1 MQFDPAHFEAGLV
14 EVSAPAVYA
23 ALRLADVELS
33 VLQQLHA
40 ALKNAAHRRCQSD
53 FLSLAESGMP
63 DAILPFHRPHEDVL
77 YAAACYS
84 RGQRLRLS
92 GMGNVVEAGFFELDE
107 PKCRYV
113 DQVDRTAWPARE
125 ILPVGTTWALC
136 RQLKEWTQRPQVEVG
151 DLMAGEFLKLQ
162 SNVSGLRSLP
172 SDPPVNPRLQHLGV
186 KSVISILRV
195 HEGEP
200 DPRLAHPI
208 RAETLSEGEGT
219 LEREAGTWVLRNPRP
234 ELVMEMHAAWL
245 NEPDPTS
252 LWLLIRRHGE
262 QFLAPL
268 PDLMQT
274 GARSGGWWVPTRDLF
289 EAMGTPGDGTEL
301 KIPRRAAMLLME
313 RYPWFAPMNP
323 KESAVLAWWMRERAT
338 SSAAHSQSNTAHS

>member
-1 MQFDPAHFEAGLV
+1 
-14 EVSAPAVYA
+14 
-23 ALRLADVELS
+23 
-33 VLQQLHA
+33 
-40 ALKNAAHRRCQSD
+40 
-53 FLSLAESGMP
+53 
-63 DAILPFHRPHEDVL
+63 LPFHRPHEDIL

-125 ILPVGTTWALC
+125 ILPVATTWALC

-186 KSVISILRV
+186 KSVISIVRV
-195 HEGEP
+195 HEGDP

-208 RAETLSEGEGT
+208 RAETLSEGEGM

-274 GARSGGWWVPTRDLF
+274 GARSEGWWVPTRDLF

-301 KIPRRAAMLLME
+301 KIPRRAAMRLME

-323 KESAVLAWWMRERAT
+323 KESAVMAWWMRERAT